1 MFNRYIT
8 RNNVCFAL
16 MSWMQKHLFMNCKNN
31 LFENADTYTGE
42 NEKVSETIIYLDS
55 DKL

>member
-31 LFENADTYTGE
+31 LFENADTYTGG
-42 NEKVSETIIYLDS
+42 NEKVSEMIIYLDS